1 MIQIKNLKKIYG
13 NSETKCVALDKL
25 SVDIPEEK
33 FVAVTG
39 KSGSGKTTLLNM
51 LGLTDIPDSGSILV
65 DGEDIFKYK
74 RKKILDYRRNK
85 IGIVFQ
91 FFQLI
96 PVLNCRDNILMANEY
111 SKKYEK
117 KYLEEILERLDIQ
130 DIMKKY
136 PNQLS
141 GGQQQ
146 RVAIARAMINRPKIL
161 LADEPTGNLDT
172 ENSKNVVGLMRDMAE
187 TYKMTLIIAT
197 HDGDISRQA
206 DVHICLK
213 DGRIAEGDADE
224 S

>member
-1 MIQIKNLKKIYG
+1 MIQVKNLKKIYG

-25 SVDIPEEK
+25 SVDIPEGK

-117 KYLEEILERLDIQ
+117 EYLEEILERLDIQ
-130 DIMKKY
+130 GIMKKY

-172 ENSKNVVGLMRDMAE
+172 ENSKNVVRLMRDMAE

-197 HDGDISRQA
+197 HDEDISRQA
-206 DVHICLK
+206 DVHICLQ
-213 DGRIAEGDADE
+213 DGRAVEEDADE
-224 S
+224 R

>member
-1 MIQIKNLKKIYG
+1 MIQVKNLKKTYG

-25 SVDIPEEK
+25 SVDIPEGK

-51 LGLTDIPDSGSILV
+51 IGMIDIPDSGSILI
-65 DGEDIFKYK
+65 DKEDIFKFK
-74 RKKILDYRRNK
+74 RKQILNYRRNK

-96 PVLNCRDNILMANEY
+96 PVLNCRENILMANEF
-111 SKKYEK
+111 SEKYETE
-117 KYLEEILERLDIQ
+117 YFEEILERLDIQ

-172 ENSKNVVGLMRDMAE
+172 ENSQKVVGLMMDMAK
-187 TYKMTLIIAT
+187 TYGMTLIMAT
-197 HDGDISRQA
+197 HDEDISGKA
-206 DVHICLK
+206 DVNIRLE
-213 DGRIAEGDADE
+213 DGHMKGVADE
-224 S
+224 R